1 MFLSIER
8 LINLKKFLALIMAAM
23 VLMTA
28 NVLAS
33 NYVGNMNSKK
43 FHYADCSAAK
53 KIKPANRIT
62 FNSRDEAVSVGY
74 VPCKICQP

>member
-1 MFLSIER
+1 M
-8 LINLKKFLALIMAAM
+8 KKVFALIVAAM
-23 VLMTA
+23 VLITA

-43 FHYADCSAAK
+43 FHYADCSAAQ
-53 KIKPANRIT
+53 KIKPANRIE
-62 FNSRDEAVSVGY
+62 FNSRDEAVSNGY